1 MKWWGLKGIRLLT
14 LRSFLLCLDLFRLK
28 YEDKWLPMYELAK
41 TSLNNRGNEIKSCER
56 RSSELREQNP
66 STVLNVV
73 GHSEMSENIVQD
85 NVNGD
90 SEYEQNEFQ

>member
-1 MKWWGLKGIRLLT
+1 
-14 LRSFLLCLDLFRLK
+14 
-28 YEDKWLPMYELAK
+28 MYELAK

-73 GHSEMSENIVQD
+73 GHSEMSENIVED